1 MKRANRLML
10 IAGVVLAAA
19 SFVAVLAFGGFGQQ
33 PQAPVVPDVSVVVA
47 AVDLPLG
54 TTIAAEQLGSSTRPQ
69 TDAVD
74 TFARTEDLVGRVI
87 RRPVVQGQVLTS
99 ADFETDSALPQV
111 AGSLA
116 AGLRAVA
123 VPLDRVDSVGAL
135 LQPGDWV
142 DVILALEDLD
152 GLNPVVVPIPG
163 GFQPGTDGEVRPPYL
178 PIDEYINNTSVKV
191 VVQGVQVLAALG
203 PQSLDANNTSVDPS
217 VVQPDMIAVLA
228 VSPQQAEVI
237 RFAQLDGNVSLAL
250 RSPADFSAG
259 AVTTSGVTLQQLVD
273 NYGVLPPAPVTP

>member
-19 SFVAVLAFGGFGQQ
+19 SFVAVLAFGGIGQQ

-47 AVDLPLG
+47 SVDLPLG
-54 TTIAAEQLGSSTRPQ
+54 TTIAADHLGSATRPQ
-69 TDAVD
+69 ADAVD
-74 TFARTEDLVGRVI
+74 TYARAEDVVGRVV
-87 RRPVVQGQVLTS
+87 RRPVGHGQALTS
-99 ADFETDSALPQV
+99 ADFETNSSLPQV
-111 AGSLA
+111 ASSLT

-142 DVILALEDLD
+142 DVIMALEDLD
-152 GLNPVVVPIPG
+152 GLNPVVLPYPG
-163 GFQPGTDGEVRPPYL
+163 GFQPGTDGEVSPPYYT
-178 PIDEYINNTSVKV
+178 IDEYINNTSVKV

-203 PQSLDANNTSVDPS
+203 PQPLDENNQTVDPS
-217 VVQPDMIAVLA
+217 VVQPEVIAVLA
-228 VSPQQAEVI
+228 VTPQQAEVI
-237 RFAQLDGNVSLAL
+237 RFAQMDGNVSLAL
-250 RSPADFSAG
+250 RSPADFSSG
-259 AVTTSGVTLQQLVD
+259 AVTTTGVTLQELVA